1 MDKQI
6 VEQVKEYAYKNYPNR
21 YGKKELIITEAEK
34 VFYIKSNID
43 ESPLILSKDILK

>member
-1 MDKQI
+1 MDKQVI
-6 VEQVKEYAYKNYPNR
+6 EQVKEYAYKHYPRR
-21 YGKKELIITEAEK
+21 YQNKSLIVTESEK